1 MAIKVCILYVA
12 VCVWSVGMGERGG
25 ACSYNYTHIHAHI
38 LATVH
43 FVICLKQCVLCTY
56 HNVLG
61 PDVCGWVH

>member
-1 MAIKVCILYVA
+1 MYQFYVYIRPLKSVYCMYIA

-43 FVICLKQCVLCTY
+43 FVICLKQCV
-56 HNVLG
+56 
-61 PDVCGWVH
+61 